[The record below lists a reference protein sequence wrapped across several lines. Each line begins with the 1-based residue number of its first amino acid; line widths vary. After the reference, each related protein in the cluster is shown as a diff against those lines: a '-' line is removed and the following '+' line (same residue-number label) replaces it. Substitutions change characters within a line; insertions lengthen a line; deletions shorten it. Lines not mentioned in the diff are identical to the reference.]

1 MFVQKIFFTTAKV
14 EDIQKLLD
22 EYDVATAPGNPSAWL
37 LKDQDK
43 RNAYVLSVAFD
54 SAHEAKQNNARPETD
69 AFAKRFR
76 ALCTGEPTYYNLDVI
91 SMS

>member
-1 MFVQKIFFTTAKV
+1 MFVQKIFFTSTKV
-14 EDIQKLLD
+14 SDIQKLLD
-22 EYDVATAPGNPSAWL
+22 EYDIAMAPGNPSAWL

-54 SAHEAKQNNARPETD
+54 SASEAERNNARPETD
-69 AFAKRFR
+69 DFATRFR
-76 ALCTGEPTYYNLDVI
+76 ALCDGDPIYYNLDVV